1 MTHKIRID
9 GFAGPHES
17 LQVVAAFAQL
27 FRIPED
33 RARLLL
39 ERAPLVIKEGLDEDV
54 ADKYR
59 QNLERIGLRVTV
71 ISPMSLTDEL
81 VLAVVGEAP
90 ATTPAGTAGRVAALA
105 GEAVSPSAAAGA
117 TPPALPSAPA
127 TPAEQPGFRFR
138 IEGRP
143 DFAFLTVEL
152 PANQT
157 LKVEASAMATM
168 DTSLRMKTKLKG
180 GLGRFLTGESLFV
193 NEFTAE
199 NVPGEIGIA
208 PGAPGDLAHVYLR
221 NETLFLQNSAF
232 VACDPAVNLE
242 TKWQGF
248 TKGFF
253 SGESF
258 FLVRASGQGDLWFN
272 TYGGLIELDVDGD
285 YVVDTGNIVAFTE
298 GLEYNIGKVGGYKSL
313 FFSGEGL
320 VCRFSGKGK
329 VWIQTRS
336 PAAFVSWAHWFR
348 PVQKSN

>member
-1 MTHKIRID
+1 MTHKIRIE

-39 ERAPLVIKEGLDEDV
+39 ERVPLVIKEGLDEV
-54 ADKYR
+54 AADKYR

-71 ISPMSLTDEL
+71 VTPMSLTDEL
-81 VLAVVGEAP
+81 VLAIAGEAS
-90 ATTPAGTAGRVAALA
+90 AAARVAALA
-105 GEAVSPSAAAGA
+105 EQTAHLVAPLPGEGVA
-117 TPPALPSAPA
+117 PPTNPPAPA

-143 DFAFLTVEL
+143 DFAFLTVALE
-152 PANQT
+152 ANQT

-221 NETLFLQNSAF
+221 NETLYLQNSAF

-285 YVVDTGNIVAFTE
+285 YVVDTGNIVAFTD

>member
-1 MTHKIRID
+1 MTHKVQVT
-9 GFAGPHES
+9 GFAGTHEP
-17 LQVVAAFAQL
+17 VRVTAAFAQL
-27 FRIPED
+27 FRITED
-33 RARLLL
+33 KAAQLLA
-39 ERAPLVIKEGLDEDV
+39 RAPLVIKEGLDAATAE
-54 ADKYR
+54 KYR
-59 QNLERIGLRVTV
+59 ANLAQIGLSVMV
-71 ISPMSLTDEL
+71 VAPLADDLS
-81 VLAVVGEAP
+81 LAV
-90 ATTPAGTAGRVAALA
+90 A
-105 GEAVSPSAAAGA
+105 GEGDADAGGDVTPYA
-117 TPPALPSAPA
+117 PPPPVNTPPAV
-127 TPAEQPGFRFR
+127 PAEQPGFRFR

-143 DFAFLTVEL
+143 DYAFLTVEL

-157 LKVEASAMATM
+157 IKVEASAMATM
-168 DTSLRMKTKLKG
+168 DTSLRMKTRLKG
-180 GLGRFLTGESLFV
+180 GLGRFLTGESLFL

-221 NETLFLQNSAF
+221 GETIFLQNSAF

-285 YVVDTGNIVAFTE
+285 YVVDTGNIVAFTD
-298 GLEYNIGKVGGYKSL
+298 GLDYSIGKVGGYKSL

-320 VCRFSGKGK
+320 VCRFKGKGK
-329 VWIQTRS
+329 VWVQTRAAS
-336 PAAFVSWAHWFR
+336 AFVSWAHWFR
-348 PVQKSN
+348 PTKKGG